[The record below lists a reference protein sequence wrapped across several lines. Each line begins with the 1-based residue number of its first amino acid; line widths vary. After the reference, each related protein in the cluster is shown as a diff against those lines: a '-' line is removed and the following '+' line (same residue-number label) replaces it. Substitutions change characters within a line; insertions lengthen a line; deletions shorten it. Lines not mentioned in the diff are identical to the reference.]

1 MKPLTFKIIL
11 SIGVTLASLVWI
23 MPTFYNSWP
32 HKKINL
38 GLDLQG
44 GMHLVLEVQSIK
56 AVETEVARI
65 VQEINRQLRE
75 NGIKH
80 SGISRQNDNSILA
93 KLEGEKEKSG
103 FESILSKYYKTMV
116 IDST

>member
-44 GMHLVLEVQSIK
+44 GMHLVLEVQSIDGHREH
-56 AVETEVARI
+56 VGILETQRLIIGVDG
-65 VQEINRQLRE
+65 VL
-75 NGIKH
+75 
-80 SGISRQNDNSILA
+80 LA
-93 KLEGEKEKSG
+93 SDVPG
-103 FESILSKYYKTMV
+103 
-116 IDST
+116 